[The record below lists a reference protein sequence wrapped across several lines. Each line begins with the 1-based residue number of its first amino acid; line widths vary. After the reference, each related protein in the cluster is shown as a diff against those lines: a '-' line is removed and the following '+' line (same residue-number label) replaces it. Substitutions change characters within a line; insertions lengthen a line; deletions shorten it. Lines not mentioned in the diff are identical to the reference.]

1 VATPTENL
9 GYKKIMDHPDRDEIV
24 QKLAAG
30 DSTRIIEAWLKGKY
44 PDSRKLQISYISLQ
58 FFRKNFLKIEADALK
73 AIKEEKIKALVQ
85 RRQVVQEE
93 NVQKLQSY
101 QIGLA
106 NYVQNNIID
115 YNSEIMGLIE
125 DCKEG
130 IRSLKELNGNKS
142 SHLNHQAIATYINRL
157 QDVMIMHQKFVN
169 DQEKKAG
176 NKMAEDYDILSRK
189 MDILVEAVRESFNQT
204 NPEGLPIFLQIVK
217 EKMIEA
223 GLTS

>member
-1 VATPTENL
+1 MSSN
-9 GYKKIMDHPDRDEIV
+9 YHKIMEHPDREEIV
-24 QKLAAG
+24 EKLVG
-30 DSTRIIEAWLKGKY
+30 GYSVRYIESWLRQKY
-44 PDSRKLQISYISLQ
+44 PNSKSLRVSYITLQ
-58 FFRKNFLKIEADALK
+58 VFRKNYLKLEASA
-73 AIKEEKIKALVQ
+73 IKALKEQKLRELTQ
-85 RRQVVQEE
+85 RKEVVQAE

-101 QIGLA
+101 QVGLA

-115 YNSEIMGLIE
+115 YNSEIMGLID

-130 IRSLKELNGNKS
+130 IRSLKELNNNKS

-176 NKMAEDYDILSRK
+176 NKMAEDYDTLSRK
-189 MDILVEAVRESFNQT
+189 MEILIDAVRESFNQT

-217 EKMIEA
+217 EKMVEA
-223 GLTS
+223 GITN